1 MTIYE
6 PGTILQRQFADFQE
20 VKVISADKDYTVV
33 QDASGAHYVPTSAM
47 STHFFV
53 VDNKLKQKTEQ

>member
-6 PGTILQRQFADFQE
+6 PGTILKRQFADFQE
-20 VKVISADKDYTVV
+20 VKVISADENYTIV
-33 QDASGAHYVPTSAM
+33 QDASGVHYVPTSAM

-53 VDNKLKQKTEQ
+53 VNNKSKDN

>member
-6 PGTILQRQFADFQE
+6 PGTILKRQFADFQE
-20 VKVISADKDYTVV
+20 VKVISADKNYTIVK
-33 QDASGAHYVPTSAM
+33 DASGVHYVPTSAM

-53 VDNKLKQKTEQ
+53 VNNKSKDN